1 MCSDHAT
8 TMRQHSVQNMSTR
21 YSSFNGERT
30 HKTNRC
36 LAPSGAVRP
45 PFATLVAMTSHG
57 TTLSEAASKALLREF
72 GVPMA
77 DEREVNDPAAAA
89 AAAAQLGFPVVIKLC
104 GDAIAHKTERGLVK
118 LRLGDAAAAQS
129 AAAEL
134 LSKATADDGDV
145 SLLVAPM
152 ISGNRELIAGIVRD
166 PQFGANVMLG
176 VGGVLAEA
184 VADVVFRPVPLGALD
199 ADEMIAALA
208 MQKLLGEFRGEAAVD
223 RSALA
228 AVLMGL
234 SALAAARP
242 DVASVD
248 VNPLIVR
255 ADGAPV
261 AVDAL
266 VELGEPDTSSA
277 SRRQR
282 PTDEQFRAL
291 FDPKGVLVTGASTH
305 PGKFGFVSLHNILA
319 SGYAGRVYGTNLQG
333 EEVLGIRTVA
343 DIAELP
349 EGEIDLVFVCTPASA
364 NPSMLR
370 ACAAKGVKA
379 AFLTSAGYGEAGD
392 EGRIAEAELVALA
405 DELGILL
412 AGPNGQ
418 GVVSTPAN
426 LCAQIVAPLPPAGR
440 IGVASQSGNFVSSF
454 LNYSRQTGV
463 GISRAVSAGNAAAV
477 TPADYLD
484 WYAGDDA
491 TSVSLAYVEGITDGR
506 GLLERFASVAAR
518 KPLVVVK
525 GGATEGGAR
534 AAASHTGALAADDK
548 VFDGACRQ
556 AGVTRAVT
564 VEEAFEAAAT
574 FATQP
579 LPKGPNTIVLTTAGG
594 WGVVTSDAIMRDG
607 RLMLMELPADLQAQ
621 IDTKLPPRWS
631 RNNPVDC
638 AGGEVRDTI
647 PEVMEMIA
655 AHPDVH
661 AIVYLGIGIQS
672 NQARLMKEG
681 KFHPGNGLERI
692 VAYHERQDERFAEA
706 AHELSVRYDKPI
718 LTATELAV
726 ADPDNAGPRAVRA
739 SGRLCYASG
748 NRAVTALGHLWQYA
762 QFRESRG
769 LNGGVPR

>member
-1 MCSDHAT
+1 MTAT
-8 TMRQHSVQNMSTR
+8 
-21 YSSFNGERT
+21 
-30 HKTNRC
+30 
-36 LAPSGAVRP
+36 
-45 PFATLVAMTSHG
+45 G
-57 TTLSEAASKALLREF
+57 TTLSEAASKALFREY
-72 GVPMA
+72 GVPLA
-77 DEREVNDPAAAA
+77 LEREVTSAAAA
-89 AAAAQLGFPVVIKLC
+89 AEAADHVGFPVVVKLC

-118 LRLGDAAAAQS
+118 LRLGDAAAVS
-129 AAAEL
+129 AAGSEL
-134 LSKATADDGDV
+134 LGKATPQDGAV

-152 ISGNRELIAGIVRD
+152 ISGNRELIVGVVRD

-184 VADVVFRPVPLGALD
+184 VADVVFRPVPISEID
-199 ADEMIAALA
+199 AYEMIDGLA
-208 MQKLLGEFRGEAAVD
+208 TKKLLGAFRGEAPVD
-223 RSALA
+223 APALA

-234 SALAAARP
+234 SALAEARP
-242 DVASVD
+242 DVVSVD
-248 VNPLIVR
+248 VNPLIVT
-255 ADGAPV
+255 ADGSPI

-266 VELGEPDTSSA
+266 VELGDVATPLAAIRT
-277 SRRQR
+277 R
-282 PTDEQFRAL
+282 PTDAQFRAL
-291 FDPKGVLVTGASTH
+291 FEPRGVVIAGASTH
-305 PGKFGFVSLHNILA
+305 PGKFGFVSLHNLLA
-319 SGYAGRVYGTNLQG
+319 NGFAGGVFGTNLQG
-333 EEVLGIRTVA
+333 EEVLGVRTVA

-349 EGEIDLVFVCTPASA
+349 DGAIDLVFVCTPAST
-364 NPSMLR
+364 NPDLLR

-379 AFLTSAGYGEAGD
+379 AFLTSAGYGEAG
-392 EGRIAEAELVALA
+392 EAGRAAEAELVALA

-418 GVVSTPAN
+418 GVVSTPAK
-426 LCAQIVAPLPPAGR
+426 LCAQIVAPYPPEGR
-440 IGVASQSGNFVSSF
+440 IAVASQSGNFVSSF

-484 WYAGDDA
+484 WYADDPA
-491 TSVSLAYVEGITDGR
+491 TAVSLAYVEGIVDGR
-506 GLLERFASVAAR
+506 GLLDRFASVAAR
-518 KPLVVVK
+518 KPLVLVK
-525 GGATEGGAR
+525 GGTTANGAR

-556 AGVTRAVT
+556 AGVTRAAT

-579 LPKGPNTIVLTTAGG
+579 LPKGPNTVVMTTAGG
-594 WGVVTSDAIMRDG
+594 WGVVTSDAIARDG
-607 RLMLMELPADLQAQ
+607 RVVLMQLPDDLLAQ

-631 RNNPVDC
+631 RNNPVDL
-638 AGGEVRDTI
+638 AGGETRDTI

-661 AIVYLGIGIQS
+661 AIVYLGLGIQS
-672 NQARLMKEG
+672 NQGRMMREG
-681 KFHPGNGLERI
+681 RFYPDHGLERI

-706 AHELSVRYDKPI
+706 AHELSNRYDKPI

-739 SGRLCYASG
+739 TGRLCYASG

-762 QFRESRG
+762 EFRQRRG
-769 LNGGVPR
+769 LA